1 MSRCRWSF
9 NPRSLLLGAIA
20 GLVVLILM
28 LLPSL
33 PSVNAQVPRRP
44 TAPAA
49 IDQALSKLSPPR
61 VHPLPPTLAQQP
73 PNTAGDYFD
82 QVQTPIVGALIWSQ
96 FPVTVYI
103 QPETTEEQAN
113 PFLQR
118 RSQLWIKAIQQ
129 AVQEWQTLL
138 PLQLVDQADQA
149 DIKIWRSTPPLQLK
163 PSSPEAGDR
172 RLPIPRARS
181 AETRYELYAQPTIPG
196 NPSRLAHRMTIHIR
210 PDQAATYLEA
220 AARHE
225 LGHAI
230 GIWGHSPQP
239 TDALYFSQVR
249 HPAPISLRDIN
260 TLKRIYAQPT
270 RIGWELRSP

>member
-1 MSRCRWSF
+1 MSHCQWSF

-20 GLVVLILM
+20 GFAALIVM
-28 LLPSL
+28 LLPS
-33 PSVNAQVPRRP
+33 VQAQVPPRP
-44 TAPAA
+44 ASPTT

-73 PNTAGDYFD
+73 LNSAGDYFD

-103 QPETTEEQAN
+103 QPETAEEQGK

-129 AVQEWQTLL
+129 AVQEWQTYL
-138 PLQLVDQADQA
+138 PLQLVDQPAEA
-149 DIKIWRSTPPLQLK
+149 DITIWRNTPPLQLK
-163 PSSPEAGDR
+163 PASEEAGDR

-181 AETRYELYAQPTIPG
+181 AETRYELYAQPTTSG

-249 HPAPISLRDIN
+249 NPAPISRRDIN